1 MKKLFFLVMPS
12 FFAFAVLGNEHLRII
27 CSGLDENLGRASVQ
41 IHKIWHHLEPG
52 MEPPTTYKI
61 SYQYIGT
68 NSVGNWNEAGSGVD
82 DSKIFSDQEAKAA
95 FHNDGYFAIENH
107 NHSVPNYFSFRLDLL
122 TNNASIV
129 FNCGKTTYFSVL
141 LTCTGRF

>member
-1 MKKLFFLVMPS
+1 MKKLFFLLIPS
-12 FFAFAVLGNEHLRII
+12 FFAFAVFGNEHLRII
-27 CSGLDENLGRASVQ
+27 CSGLDANLGRSTVQ

-61 SYQYIGT
+61 SYQYIAP
-68 NSVGNWNEAGSGVD
+68 VENWNETGSIVD
-82 DSKIFSDQEAKAA
+82 GSKIFSDQEALAA
-95 FHNDGYFAIENH
+95 FYNDGYFAIDNQ
-107 NHSVPNYFSFRLDLL
+107 NHSVANYFCFRLDLK

-129 FNCGKTTYFSVL
+129 FKSGKTTNISVP